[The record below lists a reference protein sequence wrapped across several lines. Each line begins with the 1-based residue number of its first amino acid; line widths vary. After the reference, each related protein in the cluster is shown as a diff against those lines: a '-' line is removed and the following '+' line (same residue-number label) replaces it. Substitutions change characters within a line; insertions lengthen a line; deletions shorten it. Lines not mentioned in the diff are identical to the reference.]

1 MSGNLYYV
9 IYFVGGKEQALADW
23 FSGKN
28 TINKTGPFSN
38 KLEAI
43 IKYVYIQTKAMS
55 LKQSLI

>member
-23 FSGKN
+23 FSGIN
-28 TINKTGPFSN
+28 T
-38 KLEAI
+38 I